1 MVQQPISPAVA
12 EPNPPGAPA
21 YEVAVIDACVLF
33 KGKVTDFLLR
43 LAQAGAFEP
52 VWSLIIHDEWMRN
65 LHARMQIPMDRLE
78 YRRSEMDRAFPG
90 AVCAPEPSVLM
101 AVEQMCVTARERKDA
116 HVVATAVA
124 AHATVIVTENLQDF
138 RLSVL
143 ARYRLKKLSAD
154 AFCMSLFAARPMDVI
169 GGARAHRLSM
179 SRPAY
184 DTTAYLAF
192 LAGKAE
198 LPMTASALAAHVTK
212 I

>member
-1 MVQQPISPAVA
+1 MVQQPSSPAVA
-12 EPNPPGAPA
+12 EPDRSRAPA
-21 YEVAVIDACVLF
+21 CDVAVIDACVLF

-52 VWSLIIHDEWMRN
+52 IWSLLIHDEWMRN
-65 LHARMQIPMDRLE
+65 LHARMHIPMQRLE
-78 YRRSEMDRAFPG
+78 YRRAEMDRAFPG
-90 AVCAPEPSVLM
+90 AVCPPEPSMLT
-101 AVEQMCVTARERKDA
+101 AIEQMCVTAGERKDA
-116 HVVATAVA
+116 HVIATAVA
-124 AHATVIVTENLQDF
+124 ARATVIVTENLQDF

-143 ARYRLKKLSAD
+143 ARYSLRKLSAN
-154 AFCMSLFAARPMDVI
+154 AFCMSLFAARPVDVL

-184 DTTAYLAF
+184 DPSAYLAF

-198 LPMTASALAAHVTK
+198 LRMIASALTAHAGK